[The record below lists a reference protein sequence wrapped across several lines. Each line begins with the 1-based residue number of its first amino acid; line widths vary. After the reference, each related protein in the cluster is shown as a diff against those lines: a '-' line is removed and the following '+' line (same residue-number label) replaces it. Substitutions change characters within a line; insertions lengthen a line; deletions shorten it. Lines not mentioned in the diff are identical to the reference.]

1 MENRETASV
10 IARGVSPEAIHLF
23 LADQEIAYPCG
34 AQVAAFGGSQ
44 GHKTAFFA
52 HSVISQGLAK

>member
-1 MENRETASV
+1 MALPLGSTKRLWVRWKTGKRPVSL
-10 IARGVSPEAIHLF
+10 RGGVSPEAIHLF

-44 GHKTAFFA
+44 
-52 HSVISQGLAK
+52 